1 MFCEETS
8 PKYFSKH
15 PNRHP
20 SFHFGKLA
28 PLSKKSKF
36 EDFMQDYFFFFR
48 KIVIE
53 ILKFKL
59 TML

>member
-1 MFCEETS
+1 MSADKFCEETS

-15 PNRHP
+15 QNRHP
-20 SFHFGKLA
+20 SFYFGNLA
-28 PLSKKSKF
+28 PLNQNSKL

-53 ILKFKL
+53 RLK
-59 TML
+59 